1 MRIFLDC
8 IPCFVRQ
15 ALDSARLVT
24 DDEQIHEKVVRE
36 VLRLAADL
44 DMSQSPPVIG
54 QQIHRLIR
62 KLIGNTD
69 PYRELKQRFNR
80 LALELCAELEERV
93 RTSEDP
99 LETAVRL
106 AIAGNIIDLGVKTSI
121 KESDVEKIIRD
132 CLTADFDSRQVEEF
146 RNAVSRAEKILYLV
160 DNAGEIVFDRLLI
173 EQLPCEK
180 VTVVVKGNP
189 VINDA
194 TIEDAEVAGLTR
206 IVEVIDNG
214 SDAPGTILES
224 CSQAFRN
231 RFAESDLVIAKGQGN
246 YETLSDADKNIF
258 FILKAKCPVIARDLG
273 CEVGEMI
280 LRKSESFNDIVD
292 LVKEVK

>member
-1 MRIFLDC
+1 MHIYLDC

-15 ALDSARLVT
+15 SLDATRHVT
-24 DDEQIHEKVVRE
+24 KDTRMHERVVRE
-36 VLRLAADL
+36 ILRLAADL
-44 DMSQSPPVIG
+44 DMSQTPPAIG

-62 KLIGNTD
+62 NLVGQDD
-69 PYRELKQRFNR
+69 PYHQIKKQFNE
-80 LALELCAELEERV
+80 LALKLYPELRNRILGSDAR
-93 RTSEDP
+93 

-106 AIAGNIIDLGVKTSI
+106 AIAGNIIDFGVNSSVD
-121 KESDVEKIIRD
+121 ESELHKAVSES
-132 CLTADFDSRQVEEF
+132 LTADFDGMQLQSFQDAIEQAEE
-146 RNAVSRAEKILYLV
+146 ILYLA

-180 VTVVVKGNP
+180 ITVVVKGKP

-194 TIEDAEVAGLTR
+194 TMEDAEFAGLTR

-224 CSQAFRN
+224 CSQRFRDCFEN
-231 RFAESDLVIAKGQGN
+231 ADLLIAKGQGN

-258 FILKAKCPVIARDLG
+258 FILRAKCPIIARDLD
-273 CEVGEMI
+273 CKVGEMI
-280 LRKSESFNDIVD
+280 FRKSKVFNDIAD
-292 LVKEVK
+292 LVKEAE